1 MSLSKGL
8 PCNFERCS
16 VAIHPL
22 PLATLWGGGILVDHW
37 STISSYFCRIII
49 ILLSWL
55 VYYYWCHLSLG
66 YCWKSCLS
74 RVYSNYKMLWSQGP
88 DKRACGTRLHYLFE
102 MLSVV
107 FVIVIVF
114 ELLQPGD
121 QVGSNT
127 WITLK
132 SYNSGVLVKVK
143 AELVSRCLA
152 RKTNLVWS

>member
-1 MSLSKGL
+1 MFNCNPPIA
-8 PCNFERCS
+8 PCY
-16 VAIHPL
+16 PL
-22 PLATLWGGGILVDHW
+22 LWGGGILVDHW

-55 VYYYWCHLSLG
+55 VYYYWCHLSSG

-74 RVYSNYKMLWSQGP
+74 RVHTNYKMLWSQGSE
-88 DKRACGTRLHYLFE
+88 KTACRMRLHYLFE

-107 FVIVIVF
+107 FVIVTLIVF

-132 SYNSGVLVKVK
+132 SYNSSVLVKVK

-152 RKTNLVWS
+152 RKTNLVRS